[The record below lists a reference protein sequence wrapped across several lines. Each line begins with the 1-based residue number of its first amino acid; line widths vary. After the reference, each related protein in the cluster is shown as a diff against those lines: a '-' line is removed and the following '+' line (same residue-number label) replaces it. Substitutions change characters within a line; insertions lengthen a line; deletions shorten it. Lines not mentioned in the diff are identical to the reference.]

1 MATPKKK
8 HLIELMIEAGVK
20 WPDGAEYVAQDKKDN
35 KVQFYKNGKPNPCRG
50 FDEWMGDNCTF
61 LNDKGITLPSLC
73 HNWNKTIVTRE
84 QYAEAVAATAMTPAA
99 QQETQPDG
107 EWEPVEWGDWSIG
120 DTVRFDGFTDTTH
133 DHWSFEVDTLYVIGK
148 RNAPIAGN
156 GQQPGCNWGFSFSRC
171 KKQNE
176 QHIEAQ
182 PSTEYCAA
190 VMRQMPDNTIEQ
202 LIADYNAKAEEADRL
217 QSVADEAR
225 KAADDALLALE
236 RAGELLCLVI
246 SIDTKPKQ
254 VEQQRSSE
262 EWKVGDK
269 CIVTVS
275 PDDCGRV
282 GRECVLTKIDGNDRN
297 LPYRVDGGSLGDFWV
312 ASIRRP

>member
-20 WPDGAEYVAQDKKDN
+20 WPEDAEYAAQDMHMLN
-35 KVQFYKNGKPNPCRG
+35 VNFYRNGKPDFKTG
-50 FDEWMGDNCTF
+50 YDEWRA
-61 LNDKGITLPSLC
+61 NDCIFMIDEGVELDSLC
-73 HNWNKTIVTRE
+73 CNWNKTIVTRE
-84 QYAEAVAATAMTPAA
+84 QYEQAVLARAA
-99 QQETQPDG
+99 
-107 EWEPVEWGDWSIG
+107 
-120 DTVRFDGFTDTTH
+120 H
-133 DHWSFEVDTLYVIGK
+133 
-148 RNAPIAGN
+148 N
-156 GQQPGCNWGFSFSRC
+156 GQQSEKPAP
-171 KKQNE
+171 K
-176 QHIEAQ
+176 
-182 PSTEYCAA
+182 YCAS

-202 LIADYNAKAEEADRL
+202 LTADYHAKAEEADRL

-275 PDDCGRV
+275 PDDCEWV

-312 ASIRRP
+312 ANIRRP